1 MSFAK
6 VYSAQTTLLNAE
18 IITIEVDLSKGLHSF
33 AIVGLPDKGIEESRD
48 RVGAAIKNSGFKSP
62 KNKNQKV
69 VVSLAPADIKKEGP
83 LFDLPIALAYL
94 LASQDIAFNPKG
106 KIFLGE
112 LSLDGELRKIKGVLP
127 LAKIAKQK
135 GFEEI
140 YVPIENAREAALIDG
155 IRVFGANNLK
165 EIIGHI
171 HEGKEKQKEDSVI
184 EIQKISQTPKT
195 ELFHKIPKDF
205 NDFSDIKGQE
215 GAKRGLEIAAAGRH
229 NIAMWGP
236 PGTGKTML
244 AEALIHILPPLSFEE
259 ALETTA
265 IHSVAGALREDL
277 VTNPPF
283 RAPHHTAS
291 YVSLIGGGVT
301 PKPGEATLA
310 HRGVLFLDEFPEFDR
325 RVINSLRQPLE
336 ERQISISR
344 AKGSATFPAN
354 FILIAAMNPCPCGN
368 WGVKGKECVCSP
380 ITISRYQRKIGG
392 PVMDRID
399 MWVEV
404 SKVDYGK
411 LTDERVER
419 SETEEVKKRVK
430 RAREIQTERFLKIG
444 RVDGT
449 NSEIKARELAKVV
462 ILDQKVKDLLNTS
475 AQRLDLSARAY
486 HRVLKLARTIA
497 DLDENEHVKEKH
509 ILEALQYR
517 PKKFT

>member
-6 VYSAQTTLLNAE
+6 VYSAQTTLLDAQ

-33 AIVGLPDKGIEESRD
+33 SIVGLPDKGIEESRD

-69 VVSLAPADIKKEGP
+69 VVSLAPADVKKEGP

-94 LASQDIAFNPKG
+94 LASGDISFNPGK

-112 LSLDGELRKIKGVLP
+112 LSLDGELRSVKGILP
-127 LAKIAKQK
+127 LTQKAKQK

-140 YVPIENAREAALIDG
+140 YVPIENAREAALIEG
-155 IRVFGANNLK
+155 IRIFGAKSLK
-165 EIIGHI
+165 EIIGHVQ
-171 HEGKEKQKEDSVI
+171 EGKSKDREDSVI
-184 EIQKISQTPKT
+184 EIRKIPETSKT
-195 ELFHKIPKDF
+195 ELLHKIPKDF
-205 NDFSDIKGQE
+205 NDFADIKGQE

-265 IHSVAGALREDL
+265 IHSVAGALRGDL

-283 RAPHHTAS
+283 RSPHHTSS

-336 ERQISISR
+336 EREISISR

-411 LTDERVER
+411 LGSEREEK
-419 SETEEVKKRVK
+419 SETESVKKRVE
-430 RAREIQTERFLKIG
+430 RAREIQKRRFEKIG
-444 RVDGT
+444 RAGST
-449 NSEIKARELAKVV
+449 NSEIKARDLAKIIV
-462 ILDQKVKDLLNTS
+462 LEQKVKELLNAS
-475 AQRLDLSARAY
+475 AQKLDLSARGY
-486 HRVLKLARTIA
+486 HRVLKLSRTIA
-497 DLDENEHVKEKH
+497 DLDESESVKEKH

-517 PKKFT
+517 PKKLI